1 MGVRVGAIVLGMYPD
16 TLPIAPKPPVDADV
30 RVPGSKSLTNRALV
44 VAALARGVSVLEG
57 CLVAEDSLVMLAALG
72 ELGFEVTRA
81 GTTVTV
87 HGQGGRI
94 PAEAAQLDLRLSG
107 TSIRFL
113 TALVS
118 LGQGRFVLDGNERM
132 RERPIQDL
140 LSALS
145 ALGGDAQ
152 TQFETGC
159 PPVVVSA
166 SGLGG
171 GAAAVAGN
179 SSSQYLSA
187 LLLAAPYARTPVT
200 LTVTGELQ
208 SKPFI
213 DMTLKLMADFGV
225 VVERD
230 GCARFSVPTG
240 VYTARSYSVEGDAM
254 AAGYLWAAAA
264 ITGGRVRVENVGSA
278 SVQGDRRLAD
288 VLAQMGCAV
297 TWTDVSCEVAAP
309 AGGLRGGTFD
319 LNDMSDQ
326 AQTLAVV
333 ALFADR
339 PTRIE
344 NIWNLRIKETDR
356 LGALR
361 TELTR
366 LGAQVEE
373 GHDFLVVHPLSK
385 TRPAETDTHT
395 DTYIE
400 TYGDHR
406 MAMAFALAGLRLPGV
421 VIRDPACV
429 GKTFPDFFEVLAS
442 L

>member
-1 MGVRVGAIVLGMYPD
+1 MS
-16 TLPIAPKPPVDADV
+16 
-30 RVPGSKSLTNRALV
+30 VPGSKSLTNRALV
-44 VAALARGVSVLEG
+44 AAALAGGTSVLKG
-57 CLVAEDSLVMLAALG
+57 CLVAEDSWVMVEALT
-72 ELGFEVTRA
+72 ELGLTVEQS
-81 GTTVTV
+81 GTTMTV

-118 LGQGRFVLDGNERM
+118 LGRGRFVLDGTRRM

-140 LSALS
+140 LNALS
-145 ALGGDAQ
+145 ALGADAQ

-159 PPVVVSA
+159 PPVVVTA
-166 SGLGG
+166 SGLSGG
-171 GAAAVAGN
+171 TAEVAGN

-200 LTVTGELQ
+200 LTITGELQ

-213 DMTLKLMADFGV
+213 DMTLNLMADFGV

-230 GCARFSVPTG
+230 GYTHFQVPTG

-264 ITGGRVRVENVGSA
+264 ITGGRVQVENVGSA

-297 TWTDVSCEVAAP
+297 TWTDTSCEVVAP
-309 AGGLRGGTFD
+309 ANGLRGGTFD

-344 NIWNLRIKETDR
+344 NVWNLRIKETDR
-356 LGALR
+356 LRALY
-361 TELTR
+361 TELTK

-373 GHDFLVVHPLSK
+373 GRDFLVVHPLTSP
-385 TRPAETDTHT
+385 RPAEID
-395 DTYIE
+395 

-429 GKTFPDFFEVLAS
+429 GKTFPDFFEVLGA